1 MGGRSPKE
9 RREGLEPSE
18 ASAAESAVA
27 EGGAAEASA
36 AKTGASKA
44 GAAKGASA
52 KSRKGLIVGGVLAV
66 VLLCTVGGLL
76 VWHEQPSFCNAI
88 CHSPMD
94 AYVEGYLG
102 KSTTDQSDQSDQ
114 DGMAAGA
121 QIHQRANVACLDCHE
136 AKISEQIH
144 EASVWVS
151 GDYSVDENGLLTT
164 VGVRS
169 DVKMCATSDC
179 HDMEQVSQATQDW
192 GGQIGVN
199 VHDSHQGQDIDCGNC
214 HSIHGQSYLMC
225 NTCHDYLVPDGW
237 AAPVASGEDWDEIG
251 EVRS

>member
-1 MGGRSPKE
+1 MGGRSSKE

-27 EGGAAEASA
+27 EGGAAKASA
-36 AKTGASKA
+36 TKA

-102 KSTTDQSDQSDQ
+102 KSTTDQSDQ
-114 DGMAAGA
+114 
-121 QIHQRANVACLDCHE
+121 
-136 AKISEQIH
+136 
-144 EASVWVS
+144 
-151 GDYSVDENGLLTT
+151 
-164 VGVRS
+164 
-169 DVKMCATSDC
+169 
-179 HDMEQVSQATQDW
+179 
-192 GGQIGVN
+192 
-199 VHDSHQGQDIDCGNC
+199 
-214 HSIHGQSYLMC
+214 
-225 NTCHDYLVPDGW
+225 
-237 AAPVASGEDWDEIG
+237 
-251 EVRS
+251 